1 MDKKLE
7 RNIIWS
13 LAIILIVLGL
23 TGCAMKPL
31 TVISKPVEE
40 KLLLTDTISNM
51 PAIAE
56 ILGCMFA
63 PNSPAC
69 DKELKDKPISALTDA
84 KSGGKDSEEIIKD

>member
-40 KLLLTDTISNM
+40 KILITDTIGNM
-51 PAIAE
+51 PKIVDA
-56 ILGCMFA
+56 LTCMFA
-63 PNSPAC
+63 PNSPTC
-69 DKELKDKPISALTDA
+69 DKELKDKPISALTDT

>member
-31 TVISKPVEE
+31 TVISKPVEAGAHGTLNYMI
-40 KLLLTDTISNM
+40 KKGVNKDR
-51 PAIAE
+51 IA
-56 ILGCMFA
+56 
-63 PNSPAC
+63 
-69 DKELKDKPISALTDA
+69 DKS
-84 KSGGKDSEEIIKD
+84 IIKSK